1 MSSKGFQRPWC
12 NGFGTKIVSFQV
24 LPNGTSTPTIGE
36 NPDGVLASVSYD
48 DVGVYTM
55 TLNSTFLALVSHSFG
70 LQLATAADSQVQLT
84 SEDVAGAGTLTTTIL
99 TAGVAADIAANA
111 GNIIHFTLVLRDSAQ
126 GAP

>member
-24 LPNGTSTPTIGE
+24 LPNDTDDPTIGE
-36 NPDGVLASVSYD
+36 NPDGVLASVAYD

-55 TLNSTFLALVSHSFG
+55 TLNSTFLALVSYSCS

-84 SEDVAGAGTLTTTIL
+84 SEDVSGAGTLTTTIL
-99 TAGVAADIAANA
+99 TAGVAADIGADA
-111 GNIIHFTLVLRDSAQ
+111 GNILHFTLILRDSGQ
-126 GAP
+126 S